1 MITLLYKSFKSE
13 VANLPPSS
21 GTNGLSSGGITGIA
35 FMIIHSG
42 KFCLFKLPSRKDSTT
57 CSLLRASV
65 FLCFEVSLFALSL
78 SSYDKSSRFILE
90 SNSIKHSAPIFAIN
104 FSGSLSSKYI
114 FSLGIESRTFKYSS
128 SVKKSILFRPFPS
141 ESLAIPG

>member
-35 FMIIHSG
+35 FIIIHSG

-90 SNSIKHSAPIFAIN
+90 SNSIRHSAPIFAIN